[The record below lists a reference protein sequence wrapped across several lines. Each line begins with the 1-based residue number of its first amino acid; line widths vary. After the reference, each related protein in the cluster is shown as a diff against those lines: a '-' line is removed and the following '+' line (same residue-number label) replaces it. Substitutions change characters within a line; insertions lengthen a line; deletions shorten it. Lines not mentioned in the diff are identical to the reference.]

1 MKNSLT
7 GRLFA
12 DAACAAVGAFVFGVC
27 LTRSIKHFDS
37 ISVTV
42 TVMVL
47 VVGCLIAD
55 LFWTR
60 REVRRLAASE
70 TARKHGI
77 QFLWSCVFFSMLA
90 FMLGISV
97 SGYLWLGTDWLRRF
111 SLIFSSAMMAIAIYP
126 VLRDAKRLAAAADPT
141 QIASGPSDRD
151 NH

>member
-1 MKNSLT
+1 MKSSLT

-77 QFLWSCVFFSMLA
+77 QFLWSCVFFSMLWWG
-90 FMLGISV
+90 LGMAV
-97 SGYLWLGTDWLRRF
+97 AGYVWLGTDWMRTFGLVF
-111 SLIFSSAMMAIAIYP
+111 YGTMVAVAIYP
-126 VLRDAKRLAAAADPT
+126 VRRDAKRLADAVA
-141 QIASGPSDRD
+141 IPSAVKDQG
-151 NH
+151 NT